1 MKVELRLVPERTE
14 PALIVEAPALT
25 PAVEELLSRL
35 EGMGDGTLPGF
46 RGEKA
51 YLLKTADIVRF
62 YGESKAVFAEDG
74 AGERYEVKLRLYE
87 LEEQLDPHAFVR
99 ISNSEIVNLKQVTA
113 LDLTLGGT
121 IKMTLAGGT
130 VCWVSRRNVKNIKR
144 ALGL

>member
-1 MKVELRLVPERTE
+1 MKVELRLVPERAE
-14 PALIVEAPALT
+14 PALVVEAPALT
-25 PAVEELLSRL
+25 PAVEELLRRL
-35 EGMGDGTLPGF
+35 EALEDGTLPGF

-51 YLLKTADIVRF
+51 FLLKTADIIRF
-62 YGESKAVFAEDG
+62 YGENKAVFAEDG
-74 AGERYEVKLRLYE
+74 AGERYEVKFRLYE
-87 LEEQLDPHAFVR
+87 LEEKLDSRTFVR
-99 ISNSEIVNLKQVTA
+99 ISNSEMVNLKQVTA